1 MKTTVVIPN
10 YNGIEYLKAC
20 LNSLRECRPQDFA
33 TIVVDNGSSDG
44 SAECVLTEFPEVQL
58 IPLDTNTG
66 FAAAVNR
73 GIEAAASDYVIL
85 LNNDTTVDKGFVK
98 ALEQALDTD
107 SKIFSA
113 SAKMVDMKNPEIID
127 GAGDYYCAL
136 GWGFAYGKG
145 KAVAD
150 NCKLSRRIFS
160 ACAGA
165 AIYRRDVLVEIGLF
179 DEAHFAYLEDVDVGY
194 RALING
200 YKNVYEPEAVVLHA
214 GSGSS
219 GSRYNEFK
227 INLSSRNSVYLIW
240 KNMPLLQ
247 WILNLP
253 FLIVGFGIKTLF
265 FVLKGYGSVYIKGL
279 CKGTAMS
286 FSEAGR
292 ARKVRFKLAN
302 LGNYCYIQLQL
313 WVNMVRRVMG

>member
-20 LNSLRECRPQDFA
+20 LDSLRKCIPQDFKI
-33 TIVVDNGSSDG
+33 IVVDNGSTDG
-44 SAECVLTEFPEVQL
+44 SPEYVTAKYPEIQL
-58 IPLDTNTG
+58 IPLSENTG

-73 GIEAAASDYVIL
+73 GIEAANTEYVIL
-85 LNNDTTVDKGFVK
+85 LNNDTVADEHFVK
-98 ALEQALDTD
+98 ALETALDND
-107 SKIFSA
+107 EKIFSA
-113 SAKMVDMKNPEIID
+113 SAKMIDMHNPDVID

-145 KAVAD
+145 KD
-150 NCKLSRRIFS
+150 RDSNCNCRRNIFS

-165 AIYRRDVLVEIGLF
+165 AIYRRDILKDIGMF

-194 RALING
+194 RGRING
-200 YKNVYEPEAVVLHA
+200 YRNIFEPEAVVLHA

-247 WILNLP
+247 WVINLP
-253 FLIVGFGIKTLF
+253 FLITGFGIKTLF
-265 FVLKGYGSVYIKGL
+265 FILKGYGGVYIKGL
-279 CKGTAMS
+279 CKGIALS
-286 FSEAGR
+286 FSRTGFE
-292 ARKVRFKLAN
+292 RKVRFKFSN
-302 LGNYCYIQLQL
+302 LGNYIRIQLEL
-313 WVNMVRRVMG
+313 WLNIVRRFG

>member
-1 MKTTVVIPN
+1 MKTTVIIPN

-20 LNSLRECRPQDFA
+20 LDSLRLCVPKDFA

-44 SAECVLTEFPEVQL
+44 SAMCVLTEYPEVQL
-58 IPLDTNTG
+58 IPLETNTG

-73 GIEAAASDYVIL
+73 GIEAATTDYVIL
-85 LNNDTTVDKGFVK
+85 LNNDTTVSESFVK
-98 ALEQALDTD
+98 ALEDTLEGD

-145 KAVAD
+145 KKVED
-150 NCKLSRRIFS
+150 SCMLSHSIFS

-165 AIYRRDVLVEIGLF
+165 AIYRRDVLNEIGMF

-194 RALING
+194 RGLING

-214 GSGSS
+214 GSSSS

-227 INLSSRNSVYLIW
+227 IDLSSRNSVYLIW

-247 WILNLP
+247 WVINLP
-253 FLIVGFGIKTLF
+253 FLIIGFGIKALF
-265 FVLKGYGSVYIKGL
+265 FILKGYGGVYLNGLWKGIK
-279 CKGTAMS
+279 MS
-286 FSEAGR
+286 FSETGR
-292 ARKVRFKLAN
+292 KRKVRFKPVN
-302 LGNYCYIQLQL
+302 FGNYCAIQWQL
-313 WVNMVRRVMG
+313 WVNMVRRLL

>member
-20 LNSLRECRPQDFA
+20 LDSLRKCEPQDFA
-33 TIVVDNGSSDG
+33 AIVVDNGSSDG
-44 SAECVLTEFPEVQL
+44 SAECVITEYPEVQL
-58 IPLDTNTG
+58 IPLQTNTG

-73 GIEAAASDYVIL
+73 GIEAATTDYVIL
-85 LNNDTTVDKGFVK
+85 LNNDTTVDVNFVK
-98 ALEQALDTD
+98 ALETSLDSD
-107 SKIFSA
+107 EKIFSA
-113 SAKMVDMKNPEIID
+113 SAKMVDMKKPDIID

-145 KAVAD
+145 KTVED
-150 NCKLSRRIFS
+150 SCKLSRSIFS

-165 AIYRRDVLVEIGLF
+165 AIYRRDVLMDIGMF

-194 RALING
+194 RGLING
-200 YKNVYEPEAVVLHA
+200 YKNIYEPEAVVLHA

-240 KNMPLLQ
+240 KNMLLLQ

-253 FLIVGFGIKTLF
+253 FLIIGFAIKTLF
-265 FVLKGYGSVYIKGL
+265 FILKGYGGIYVKGL
-279 CKGTAMS
+279 CKGIALS
-286 FSEAGR
+286 FSKTGR
-292 ARKVRFKLAN
+292 KRKVRFKLAN
-302 LGNYCYIQLQL
+302 LGNYCKIQLML
-313 WVNMVRRVMG
+313 WVNVVRRFL